1 MFLVVV
7 PENSNQQSSD
17 MEKAKVTI
25 ESENSRRW
33 G

>member
-7 PENSNQQSSD
+7 SENK

-33 G
+33 DKYF